1 MGSILWL
8 ASYPKSGNTWLR
20 AFLANLMANRRDPV
34 PLAELPRYCEDEA
47 LPELYAR
54 RAGRPSTELD
64 MEQIAALRPLVHADI
79 AARHPGIV
87 FVKTHNLQ
95 GDFHGHPLHNPQVGF
110 GAIYVVRNPLD
121 VAISMSHHFGMD
133 LDTAIERLGNDAVAT
148 GNHELFVSQV
158 LRSWSSHVASWA
170 DMAGP
175 RVLVLRYEDLL
186 DKPVKW
192 FGKAARLIGLDHDRA
207 RLERAIDHAGF
218 RVLAGMEKRDGFVEA
233 AGDASRFFRDGRSNQ
248 WREALSRDQVA
259 RVVDAHRKQMAR
271 FGYVPAGY

>member
-20 AFLANLMANRRDPV
+20 VFLANLVANRRDPV
-34 PLAELPRYCEDEA
+34 PLAELPRYGEDEA

-54 RAGRPSTELD
+54 RAGRSSPDLD
-64 MEQIAALRPLVHADI
+64 LEQIAALRPLVHADI
-79 AARHPGIV
+79 AARHAGIV

-95 GDFHGHPLHNPQVGF
+95 GDFHGHPLHNPQVTF

-121 VAISMSHHFGMD
+121 VAISMSHHFQVD
-133 LDTAIERLGNDAVAT
+133 LDTAIERLGNEAVAT
-148 GNHELFVSQV
+148 GNGELFVSQI
-158 LRSWSSHVASWA
+158 LRSWSSHVASWV
-170 DMAGP
+170 DTAGP

-186 DKPVKW
+186 EKPVKW
-192 FGKAARLIGLDHDRA
+192 FGKVARLVGLGQDRA

-233 AGDASRFFRDGRSNQ
+233 AGASARFFREGRSNQ

-259 RVVDAHRKQMAR
+259 RIVAAHRKQMAR
-271 FGYVPAGY
+271 FGYVPRGY